1 MFLSIIKHRG
11 NSERINIGVGSF
23 LKIEIRLE
31 FYYEVDRL
39 AHVVGPA
46 TSHEGNLLTCPGL
59 IYTLTSLGDNTTAI
73 AT

>member
-31 FYYEVDRL
+31 FYNEVDRF